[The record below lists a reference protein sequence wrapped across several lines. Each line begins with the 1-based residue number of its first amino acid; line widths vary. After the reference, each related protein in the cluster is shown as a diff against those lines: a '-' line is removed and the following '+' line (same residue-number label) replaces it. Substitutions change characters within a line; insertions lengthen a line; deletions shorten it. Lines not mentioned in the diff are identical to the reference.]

1 MDESKVVVQSL
12 NKGWYDGK
20 VAAIDMLRLDLID
33 SVVSGNKWYKLK
45 YNLQYAQHNGHSTIL
60 TFGGAY
66 SNHLI
71 ATAAAANEFG
81 IKALGVVRGNDGGE
95 LNETLKQCAAYGMQ
109 LHFVSRE
116 DYARRNDTAWLR
128 SIAAQFGDPFIIP
141 EGGANEQGRLGAE
154 EIARI
159 IPSGYSHVA
168 VSVGSGTT
176 FIGLHNALPVS
187 QNLLGFAPMKNGR
200 YLENEIAQHLRA
212 DQDDNWQLFDR
223 WHFGGF
229 GKWNDDLLHF
239 MNSFYEMNDIPLDI
253 VYTSKMMFALD
264 DMLKEHFFRP
274 DASVLC
280 IHSGGLQGNSSVA
293 AKLVYN
299 SRI

>member
-1 MDESKVVVQSL
+1 MDESKVEIQPL
-12 NKGWYDGK
+12 HEDWFQGK

-33 SVVSGNKWYKLK
+33 PVISGNKWYKLK
-45 YNLQYAQHNGHSTIL
+45 YNLQYAGQKGYNTIL

-81 IKALGVVRGNDGGE
+81 IKALGLVRGNDGGE

-116 DYARRNDTAWLR
+116 DYVRKNDTAWLR

-141 EGGANEQGRLGAE
+141 EGGANEQGRRGAG
-154 EIARI
+154 EIADL
-159 IPSGYSHVA
+159 IPKSYSHVA

-176 FIGLHNALPVS
+176 FIGLRNALPVS
-187 QNLLGFAPMKNGR
+187 QTVLGFAPMKNGL
-200 YLENEIAQHLRA
+200 YLKDEIEPFILPGQ
-212 DQDDNWQLFDR
+212 NTGWQLFDN

-229 GKWNDDLLHF
+229 GKWTDGLIEF
-239 MNSFYEMNDIPLDI
+239 MNAFYKTNGIPLDV
-253 VYTSKMMFALD
+253 VYTSKMMFGISDLFNQN
-264 DMLKEHFFRP
+264 FFP
-274 DASVLC
+274 PEANVLC
-280 IHSGGLQGNSSVA
+280 IHSGGLQGNSSIA
-293 AKLVYN
+293 GRLVYN